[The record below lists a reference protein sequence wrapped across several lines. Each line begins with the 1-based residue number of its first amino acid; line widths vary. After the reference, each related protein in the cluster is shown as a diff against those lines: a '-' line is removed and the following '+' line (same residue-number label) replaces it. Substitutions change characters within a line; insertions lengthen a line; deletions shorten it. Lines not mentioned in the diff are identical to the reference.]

1 MFVKKRITNHK
12 YKREGKKDGKVQWKN
27 IQVTEEEITAEIEKD
42 NVESIVSEEEEEDIN
57 ITGGR

>member
-1 MFVKKRITNHK
+1 MKKRITNHK
-12 YKREGKKDGKVQWKN
+12 YKREGKKGGKVQWKN

>member
-1 MFVKKRITNHK
+1 MFVKKRITNRK
-12 YKREGKKDGKVQWKN
+12 YKREGKKGGKVQWKN